1 MHDAI
6 AALAA
11 HLGAIEPGL
20 STAFDYRI
28 DIHRADGSATYPLIY
43 RADSPGPTPG
53 MPFSAMVIPR
63 CARSELRSAAHR
75 PAPAGFGPL

>member
-20 STAFDYRI
+20 TTAFDYRI
-28 DIHRADGSATYPLIY
+28 DIRQADGSGTYPLIY
-43 RADSPGPTPG
+43 TTD
-53 MPFSAMVIPR
+53 
-63 CARSELRSAAHR
+63 
-75 PAPAGFGPL
+75 